1 MSDSTRRHEEDHVED
16 LYFGSISSPLWV
28 MANAALAGVINM
40 IPGAQAASTDVYHAQ
55 YDMFAQA
62 GLPKRHLDVL
72 QSNATAY
79 GWW

>member
-1 MSDSTRRHEEDHVED
+1 MD

-40 IPGAQAASTDVYHAQ
+40 IPGAQAASTDLYRTQHALGVE
-55 YDMFAQA
+55 A
-62 GLPKRHLDVL
+62 GLPAYQLDIL
-72 QSNATAY
+72 KNTAMAY